1 MKLVQNT
8 KGDTKEVVV
17 STNIYF
23 NISSITIT
31 TRVEH
36 EYWYYSVI
44 G

>member
-23 NISSITIT
+23 NISSLTIT
-31 TRVEH
+31 RRVEY
-36 EYWYYSVI
+36 EYWYYTVL
-44 G
+44 